1 MTQDEK
7 QAALDTLR
15 RRLSEQREQ
24 LTAIDPRLTEY
35 YDGLA
40 TDPDAHSG
48 WEILC
53 GLKLLRLMRQYEAD
67 AVEVQRT
74 LHVFEGDWQRDAKGI
89 WQHVGGGVK
98 QPGRQG
104 PEVYRFEPF
113 QVFVFTAIYGVKGW
127 IDTELTTADR
137 YPTKTERVTAE
148 GHIEDLRRMCV
159 RFICFMPRKTNKT
172 GLAALI
178 GTHDFMLG
186 DDDAMAVCCANSQ
199 DQSKI
204 LYKRLQLLIGQFDPQ
219 GRRIRTT
226 ATETNWKPGQMR
238 SASAYAMSAGGKTK
252 DGLFASLCLADEY
265 GSAAYTNGNSDMG
278 NLVKVIESS
287 MGPRREGLTFIT
299 TTAGNIQTGPFIELL
314 DATRTGLLLELK
326 YDTGEEVATVS
337 NDRWMCLLLQPD
349 DWETEDEVLFTDR
362 NIRRKVNPMLGKI
375 VQHSFYDQ
383 AISDSRLDPIT
394 KQETITKLFNVYR
407 SMRVT
412 TWLTGDQIR
421 PRQVERRITDCRY
434 SEGWNVYVGLDF
446 GGNDDL
452 FAIAYLGENVW
463 PNQPA
468 DQRMFADTEAWIVEK
483 ALLDSPNRQL
493 YEMWVQQG
501 WLNICPG
508 EVFNPDAAI
517 NDLMAKH
524 EQGLNLFAFG
534 YDPAQSIQPINTIKA
549 WLHSLFQEQGI
560 SQKEIP
566 ALIKRMVVP
575 VPQNF
580 VTMNGLIQKL
590 EWLLLGQE
598 YNVQTGRY
606 SYTLDS
612 PFLYLSNSPL
622 WPWCFGNA
630 KVEIS
635 SSELRAVRKSNQHAK
650 IDPVHALLDAQYVS
664 DLSKGQI
671 QG

>member
-1 MTQDEK
+1 MTQDDKIRAIEV
-7 QAALDTLR
+7 LR
-15 RRLSEQREQ
+15 RRLNEQRE
-24 LTAIDPRLTEY
+24 LVVSIEPRLEEY
-35 YDGLA
+35 YDGLVNE
-40 TDPDAHSG
+40 PDAHNG
-48 WEILC
+48 YEVLC
-53 GLKLLRLMRQYEAD
+53 AVKLLRLMRTYEVD

-74 LHVFEGDWQRDAKGI
+74 IHVFEGDWERDTHGI
-89 WQHVGGGVK
+89 WRHRGGGVK

-113 QVFVFTAIYGVKGW
+113 QVFVFTAVYGVKGW

-137 YPTKTERVTAE
+137 YPTATERVTDDDR
-148 GHIEDLRRMCV
+148 IEDLRRMCV

-204 LYKRLQLLIGQFDPQ
+204 LYKRLQLLISQFDPQ
-219 GRRIRTT
+219 RKRIRST

-238 SASAYAMSAGGKTK
+238 SATAYAMSAGGKTK

-299 TTAGNIQTGPFIELL
+299 TTAGNIQTGPFVELL
-314 DATRTGLLLELK
+314 EATRTGLVLEMK
-326 YDTGEEVATVS
+326 YDTGEEVATVA

-349 DWETEDEVLFTDR
+349 DWETEDELLFTDR

-375 VQHSFYDQ
+375 VQHSFYEQ

-394 KQETITKLFNVYR
+394 RQETITKLFNVYR

-421 PRQVERRITDCRY
+421 PRQIERRITDCKY
-434 SEGWNVYVGLDF
+434 NDGWNVFVGLDF

-452 FAIAYLGENVW
+452 FAISYLGVNYRSDYA
-463 PNQPA
+463 P
-468 DQRMFADTEAWIVEK
+468 DQRYFADCEVWIVEK
-483 ALLDSPNRQL
+483 ALQESPNRQL
-493 YEMWVQQG
+493 YELWVEQG
-501 WLNICPG
+501 WIQVCPG
-508 EVFNPDAAI
+508 EVFNPDYAI
-517 NDLMAKH
+517 NDLMAKNQ
-524 EQGLNLFAFG
+524 QGLNLYMFG

-549 WLHSLFQEQGI
+549 WLQSLGI
-560 SQKEIP
+560 D
-566 ALIKRMVVP
+566 AATIKRMVVP
-575 VPQNF
+575 VPQSF
-580 VTMNGLIQKL
+580 VAMNGLIQKI

-598 YNVQTGRY
+598 YNTETGGV
-606 SYTLDS
+606 SFTNDT
-612 PFLYLSNSPL
+612 PFLRLSNSPL
-622 WPWCFGNA
+622 WPWGFQNA
-630 KVEIS
+630 KIEIS
-635 SSELRAVRKSNQHAK
+635 SSELRAVRKSTHHAK
-650 IDPVHALLDAQYVS
+650 IDMIHALLDACYVF
-664 DLSKGQI
+664 DLSEGTI
-671 QG
+671 NN

>member
-7 QAALDTLR
+7 QQALDVLCR
-15 RRLSEQREQ
+15 RMEEQRDQ
-24 LTAIDPRLTEY
+24 LTGIDPRLTEY
-35 YDGLA
+35 YEGLA
-40 TDPDAHSG
+40 SEPDYHSG

-53 GLKLLRLMRQYEAD
+53 AVKLLRLMRQYEVD
-67 AVEVQRT
+67 APEVQRT
-74 LHVFEGDWQRDAKGI
+74 LHVFEGDWRQDSKGI
-89 WQHVGGGVK
+89 WQHVSGGVK

-113 QVFVFTAIYGVKGW
+113 QVFVFTAVYGVKGW

-137 YPTKTERVTAE
+137 YPTKTERVTDD
-148 GHIEDLRRMCV
+148 GRIEDLRRMCV

-219 GRRIRTT
+219 GKRIRST

-299 TTAGNIQTGPFIELL
+299 TTAGNIQTGPFVELL
-314 DATRTGLLLELK
+314 EATRTGLLLELK
-326 YDTGEEVATVS
+326 YDTGEETATVA

-375 VQHSFYDQ
+375 VQHSFYEQ

-407 SMRVT
+407 TMRVT
-412 TWLTGDQIR
+412 KWMTAEQIM
-421 PRQVERRITDCRY
+421 PRQIDMRITECTADK
-434 SEGWNVYVGLDF
+434 GWKVFVGLDF

-452 FAIAYLGENVW
+452 FAISYLGINNWEENTTGV
-463 PNQPA
+463 
-468 DQRMFADTEAWIVEK
+468 RMFADTDCWIVES
-483 ALLDSPNRQL
+483 ALQESPNRQL
-493 YEMWVQQG
+493 YELWIEQG
-501 WLNICPG
+501 WLHVCPG
-508 EVFNPDAAI
+508 QVFNPDYAI
-517 NDLMAKH
+517 NELMSKADG
-524 EQGLNLFAFG
+524 GLNLYMFG
-534 YDPAQSIQPINTIKA
+534 YDPAQSIQPINAIKA
-549 WLHSLFQEQGI
+549 WLFSYGCDAK
-560 SQKEIP
+560 S
-566 ALIKRMVVP
+566 IKMMVQP
-575 VPQNF
+575 VPQTF
-580 VTMNGLIQKL
+580 MSMNGLIQKL

-598 YNVQTGRY
+598 FNTESGSW
-606 SYTLDS
+606 SYTNDA
-612 PFLYLSNSPL
+612 PFLYLSKSPL
-622 WPWCFGNA
+622 WPWGFSNA

-635 SSELRAVRKSNQHAK
+635 TSELRAIRKTNQHTK
-650 IDPVHALLDAQYVS
+650 IDMIHALLDACYVY
-664 DLSKGQI
+664 DLSEGMI
-671 QG
+671 QQ

>member
-7 QAALDTLR
+7 ARALEILA
-15 RRLSEQREQ
+15 RRLDEQRAQVLRVE
-24 LTAIDPRLTEY
+24 ARLLEY
-35 YDGLA
+35 YEGLIRE
-40 TDPDAHSG
+40 PEVHNG
-48 WEILC
+48 YEVLC
-53 GLKLLRLMRQYEAD
+53 AIKLLRLMRMYEVDAD
-67 AVEVQRT
+67 EVQRT
-74 LHVFEGDWQRDAKGI
+74 IYVFEGEWGKDAKGI
-89 WQHVGGGVK
+89 WRHHQGGVK

-113 QVFVFTAIYGVKGW
+113 QVFVFTAVYGVKVW

-137 YPTKTERVTAE
+137 YPTNTERVTAD
-148 GHIEDLRRMCV
+148 GRIEDLRRMCV

-219 GRRIRTT
+219 GKRIRST
-226 ATETNWKPGQMR
+226 ATETNWRPGQMR

-265 GSAAYTNGNSDMG
+265 GSAGYTNGSSDMG

-314 DATRTGLLLELK
+314 SATRTGLINEIK
-326 YDTGEEVATVS
+326 YDSGEELPTVA

-375 VQHSFYDQ
+375 VQHSFYEQ

-407 SMRVT
+407 GMRVT
-412 TWLTGDQIR
+412 TWLTGDRIR
-421 PRQVERRITDCRY
+421 PRQVARRITDCKY
-434 SEGWNVYVGLDF
+434 ADGWNIFVGLDF
-446 GGNDDL
+446 SQGDDL
-452 FAIAYLGENVW
+452 FAMDLLAINYRHDA
-463 PNQPA
+463 PA
-468 DQRMFADTEAWIVEK
+468 NEKMFADTICWIVEK
-483 ALLDSPNRQL
+483 SLKDSPNRQL
-493 YEMWVQQG
+493 YELWIKQG
-501 WLNICPG
+501 WLHICPG
-508 EVFNPDAAI
+508 EVFNPDYPI
-517 NDLMAKH
+517 NELMALNQK
-524 EQGLNLFAFG
+524 GLNLVMFA

-549 WLHSLFQEQGI
+549 WLQSLGI
-560 SQKEIP
+560 DAQT
-566 ALIKRMVVP
+566 IKQMVVP
-575 VPQNF
+575 VPQTFYNQ
-580 VTMNGLIQKL
+580 NGLIQKV

-598 YNVQTGRY
+598 FNTDTGGW
-606 SYTLDS
+606 SYTTDT
-612 PFLYLSNSPL
+612 PFLYLSANPL
-622 WPWCFGNA
+622 WPWCFGNC
-630 KVEIS
+630 KIETS
-635 SSELRAVRKSNQHAK
+635 SSELRAVRKSNQHSK
-650 IDPVHALLDAQYVS
+650 IDPVHALFDALYAF
-664 DLSKGQI
+664 DLSEGMI
-671 QG
+671 QQQR

>member
-7 QAALDTLR
+7 QMALAVLCR
-15 RRLSEQREQ
+15 RMKDQRGQ
-24 LTAIDPRLTEY
+24 TDAIDVRLTEY

-40 TDPDAHSG
+40 QEPDAHSG
-48 WEILC
+48 WEVLC
-53 GLKLLRLMRQYEAD
+53 AVKLLRLMREYEVD
-67 AVEVQRT
+67 AAEVQRT
-74 LHVFEGDWQRDAKGI
+74 LHVFEGDWRQDAKGI
-89 WQHVGGGVK
+89 WQHVSGGVK

-113 QVFVFTAIYGVKGW
+113 QVFVFTAVYGVKGW
-127 IDTELTTADR
+127 IDTELTTEDR
-137 YPTKTERVTAE
+137 YPTNTERVTE
-148 GHIEDLRRMCV
+148 DGRIEDLRRMCV

-204 LYKRLQLLIGQFDPQ
+204 LYKRLQLLIGQFDPH
-219 GRRIRTT
+219 GKRIRST

-265 GSAAYTNGNSDMG
+265 GSAGYTNGNSDMG

-299 TTAGNIQTGPFIELL
+299 TTAGNIQAGPFIELL
-314 DATRTGLLLELK
+314 DATRTGLLMELK
-326 YDTGEEVATVS
+326 YDTGEETSTVA

-375 VQHSFYDQ
+375 VQHSFYEQ

-412 TWLTGDQIR
+412 TWITGDQIR
-421 PRQVERRITDCRY
+421 PRQIEQRITECLY
-434 SEGWNVYVGLDF
+434 EEGWNIFVGLDF
-446 GGNDDL
+446 SQGDDL
-452 FAIAYLGENVW
+452 FAMTLLGVNYRQDLPPEK
-463 PNQPA
+463 
-468 DQRMFADTEAWIVEK
+468 RMFADTICWIVEK
-483 ALLDSPNRQL
+483 ALKDSPNRQL
-493 YEMWVQQG
+493 FELWIKQG
-501 WLNICPG
+501 WLHVCPG
-508 EVFNPDAAI
+508 EVFNPDYAI
-517 NDLMAKH
+517 NELMSLSQK
-524 EQGLNLFAFG
+524 GLNLFMFA

-549 WLHSLFQEQGI
+549 WLQSLGI
-560 SQKEIP
+560 DAKM
-566 ALIKRMVVP
+566 IKQMVVP
-575 VPQNF
+575 VSQSF
-580 VTMNGLIQKL
+580 VNMNGLIQKV

-598 YNVQTGRY
+598 FNPETGGW
-606 SYTLDS
+606 SYTNDT

-622 WPWCFGNA
+622 WPWCFGNC
-630 KVEIS
+630 KVETS
-635 SSELRAVRKSNQHAK
+635 ASELRAVRKASQHSK
-650 IDPVHALLDAQYVS
+650 IDPIHALLDSLYAF
-664 DLSKGQI
+664 DLSQGMI
-671 QG
+671 QQ

>member
-1 MTQDEK
+1 MTSEEK
-7 QAALDTLR
+7 QHALDVLR
-15 RRLSEQREQ
+15 KRMEEQREL
-24 LTAIDPRLTEY
+24 LTYIDPRLTEY
-35 YDGLA
+35 YEGLSSE
-40 TDPDAHSG
+40 PEFHSG

-53 GLKLLRLMRQYEAD
+53 AVKLLRLMRQYEVDAD
-67 AVEVQRT
+67 EVHRT
-74 LHVFEGDWQRDAKGI
+74 IHVFEGDWAQDANGI
-89 WQHVGGGVK
+89 WRHQHGGVK

-113 QVFVFTAIYGVKGW
+113 QVFVFTAVYGVKGW

-137 YPTKTERVTAE
+137 YPTKTERVTDDNR
-148 GHIEDLRRMCV
+148 IEDLRRMCV

-204 LYKRLQLLIGQFDPQ
+204 LYKRLQLLISQFDPQ
-219 GRRIRTT
+219 GKRIRST

-299 TTAGNIQTGPFIELL
+299 TTAGNIQTGPFVELL
-314 DATRTGLLLELK
+314 EATRTGLLLELK
-326 YDTGEEVATVS
+326 YDTGEERATVA

-362 NIRRKVNPMLGKI
+362 NIRLKVNPMLGKI
-375 VQHSFYDQ
+375 VQHSFYEQ

-407 SMRVT
+407 TMRVT
-412 TWLTGDQIR
+412 KWLTGDQIR
-421 PRQVERRITDCRY
+421 PRQVEKRITDCRFD
-434 SEGWNVYVGLDF
+434 EGWDIFVGLDF

-452 FAIAYLGENVW
+452 FAITYLGVNSY
-463 PNQPA
+463 NDMPA
-468 DQRMFADTEAWIVEK
+468 DQRMFADCEVWIVEK
-483 ALLDSPNRQL
+483 AMKESPNRPL
-493 YEMWVQQG
+493 YEMWIEQG
-501 WLNICPG
+501 WLKLCPG
-508 EVFNPDAAI
+508 EVFNPDYAI
-517 NDLMAKH
+517 NDLMAKNQ
-524 EQGLNLFAFG
+524 QGLNLFMFG

-549 WLHSLFQEQGI
+549 WLQTLGI
-560 SQKEIP
+560 DAQT
-566 ALIKRMVVP
+566 IKRMVVP
-575 VPQNF
+575 VPQSF
-580 VTMNGLIQKL
+580 VNMNGLIQKL

-598 YNVQTGRY
+598 YDVSTGGW
-606 SYTLDS
+606 SYTNDT

-622 WPWCFGNA
+622 WPWCFGNC

-635 SSELRAVRKSNQHAK
+635 ASELRAVRKSNQHTK
-650 IDPVHALLDAQYVS
+650 IDPIHALLDAHYVY

-671 QG
+671 QQ